1 MNTSWTADNN
11 DSFDVICLSH
21 LRWDFVYQRPQH
33 LMSRF
38 GKNGRVFFFEE
49 PVFTNV
55 ATHLDVSPR
64 DRNITVCVPHI
75 PHGTGE
81 SEAENL
87 QRSLL
92 EEFLKEKNIENY
104 ILWYYTPMALGF
116 SEALD
121 PLAIVFDCMDEL
133 SAFDFAPPLLKTR
146 EEELL
151 KKADVV
157 FTGGQSLYEAKKS
170 RHHNIHPYPSSIDRA
185 HFLKARA
192 MKDEPEDQKNIPSP
206 RLGFIGVIDERL
218 DRDLLKELAALRP
231 EWNFVMVG
239 PVVKIN
245 PADLPKADNIFYL
258 GGKSYNDL
266 PQYLAHWDVALLPF
280 ARNKSTQYIS
290 PTKTPEYLAAGLPV
304 VSTSIRD
311 VIYPYGELELV
322 EIADTAVEFA
332 KAAERLLTVK
342 HDANRLEKVDKFLSE
357 NSWDDTFARMKHEIV
372 KVMKHEEVVK
382 EL

>member
-357 NSWDDTFARMKHEIV
+357 NSWDDTFARMKHE
-372 KVMKHEEVVK
+372 
-382 EL
+382 